1 MEPVN
6 TNWAEEE
13 LLGKAYDSRLAARL
27 VSYLKPY
34 QRVVA
39 GSAALLLVHS
49 LLGVAGPYFTKVAI
63 DRYLRPL
70 PEGASWLDSWLPANA
85 ATGINV
91 LALLYVAVLAAGFGF
106 RYLQTYLMN
115 YTGQRVMFD
124 LRLQIFTRL
133 QAMGLRF
140 YDRNPVGRLV
150 TRVTN
155 DVDVLNELFTSGV
168 VAVFG
173 DLLTLIFIV
182 AMMVY
187 LSPSL
192 TLVLFTVAPLVLL
205 VTLLF
210 RKKARGSYR
219 QVRTAVAKMN
229 AFLQEH
235 FSGVGV
241 VQLFHHE
248 RHSSQQ
254 FDAINEEHR
263 EAQRSAIR
271 AHALFF
277 PAVEWLGVLAVA
289 VVLLYGGW
297 QIGQGSL
304 SLGVVVAFVQY
315 SNRVFRPLQDLSEK
329 YSILQAAMASCER
342 IFRLLDT
349 PGDETLDPVAQAA
362 PQQGNSAQPDA
373 AAPSDGDLRIEFRNV
388 WFAYKDEDWVL
399 RDVSFTIEPGETLA
413 IVGHTGAGKTTLV
426 SLLLRFYDVRKGRIL
441 IGGRDIR
448 SWPLHSLR
456 RLFGAVLQDPHLFSG
471 TIEGNI
477 RLGDSDLPAD
487 RLETITRE
495 VNLDGWVR
503 ARPKGLEEELRER
516 GDSLSWG
523 QKQLISFARAL
534 ARRPRILILDEATS
548 SVDTET
554 EWKIREAVP
563 KMMSGHTS
571 IVIAHRLSTIKRAN
585 RILVMHKGQVHEIGT
600 HEPLLAQ
607 RGIYWR
613 LYQMQ
618 YRDQEI
624 QAENGKIANLPTAQP
639 NEGPVQATFAFE
651 EPAES

>member
-1 MEPVN
+1 MN
-6 TNWAEEE
+6 TSWAEEE
-13 LLGKAYDSRLAARL
+13 ALGKAYDSRLAARL
-27 VSYLKPY
+27 LSYLKPY
-34 QRVVA
+34 GRLVA
-39 GSAALLLVHS
+39 ASAGLLVAHS

-63 DRYLRPL
+63 DRYLRPQ
-70 PEGASWLDSWLPANA
+70 PGAVSLLDSWLPSGPIA
-85 ATGINV
+85 GINT
-91 LALLYVAVLAAGFGF
+91 LALLYVAVLAAGFGL

-124 LRLQIFTRL
+124 LRMEVFAHL

-140 YDRNPVGRLV
+140 FDRNPVGRLV

-173 DLLTLIFIV
+173 DVLTLAFIV
-182 AMMVY
+182 VMMVY

-192 TLVLFTVAPLVLL
+192 TLALFAVTPLMLL

-210 RKKARGSYR
+210 RRKARESYR
-219 QVRTAVAKMN
+219 QVRAAVAKMN

-248 RHSSQQ
+248 RRSCQQ
-254 FDAINEEHR
+254 FDAINAEHR
-263 EAQRSAIR
+263 EAQRTAIR

-277 PAVEWLGVLAVA
+277 PAVEWLSVLAVA
-289 VVLLYGGW
+289 IVLLYGGW
-297 QIGQGSL
+297 QVGQGAL
-304 SLGVVVAFVQY
+304 SLGVVVAFIQY

-329 YSILQAAMASCER
+329 YNILQSAMASCER

-349 PGDETLDPVAQAA
+349 PGDEVLEPRAQPADLHGNRAQPAA
-362 PQQGNSAQPDA
+362 PPAAESDA
-373 AAPSDGDLRIEFRNV
+373 RIEFQNV

-413 IVGHTGAGKTTLV
+413 IVGHTGAGKTTLM
-426 SLLLRFYDVRKGRIL
+426 SLLLRFYEVRRGRIL
-441 IGGRDIR
+441 VGGRDIR
-448 SWPLHSLR
+448 TLPLHTLR
-456 RLFGAVLQDPHLFSG
+456 RQFGVVLQDPYHYPG
-471 TIEGNI
+471 TIDSNI
-477 RLGDSDLPAD
+477 RFGNGDIPGDH
-487 RLETITRE
+487 LENVTRE
-495 VNLDGWVR
+495 VNLDSFVHSK
-503 ARPKGLEEELRER
+503 PKGLQEDLHER

-523 QKQLISFARAL
+523 QKQLVSFARAL

-554 EWKIREAVP
+554 EWKIRQAVP

-571 IVIAHRLSTIKRAN
+571 IVIAHRLSTIKRAD
-585 RILVMHKGQVHEIGT
+585 RILVMHKGQVHEIGL
-600 HEPLLAQ
+600 HEPLLRQ
-607 RGIYWR
+607 RGIYWK
-613 LYQMQ
+613 LYQLQ
-618 YRDQEI
+618 YRDQEYQTEAEKLAASPPAPLNNGPT
-624 QAENGKIANLPTAQP
+624 QAAF
-639 NEGPVQATFAFE
+639 TFDE
-651 EPAES
+651 KPES

>member
-13 LLGKAYDSRLAARL
+13 ALGKAYDSRLAARL
-27 VSYLKPY
+27 VTYLKPY
-34 QRVVA
+34 RRVVA
-39 GSAALLLVHS
+39 ASAGLLVVHS

-63 DRYLRPL
+63 DRYLRPD
-70 PEGASWLDSWLPANA
+70 PAAASLLDAWLPTQPLA
-85 ATGINV
+85 GINV
-91 LALLYVAVLAAGFGF
+91 LALLYVAVLVAGFAF
-106 RYLQTYLMN
+106 RYFQTFLMN

-124 LRLQIFTRL
+124 LRMQIFSRL
-133 QAMGLRF
+133 QTMGLRF

-168 VAVFG
+168 VGVFG
-173 DLLTLIFIV
+173 DFLTLVFIIV
-182 AMMVY
+182 MMTY
-187 LSPSL
+187 LSPML

-210 RKKARGSYR
+210 RKKARESYR

-229 AFLQEH
+229 SFLQEQ

-248 RHSSQQ
+248 RHSCQE
-254 FDAINEEHR
+254 FDTINEDHR
-263 EAQRSAIR
+263 EAQRTAIR

-277 PAVEWLGVLAVA
+277 PTIEWLGVLAVA

-297 QIGQGSL
+297 QVGEGAL

-329 YSILQAAMASCER
+329 YNILQAAMASCER

-349 PGDETLDPVAQAA
+349 PGDEVLEPAAQTAGTHGNGAQAEPPLA
-362 PQQGNSAQPDA
+362 ADA
-373 AAPSDGDLRIEFRNV
+373 ELRIEFRNV

-426 SLLLRFYDVRKGRIL
+426 SLLMRFYEVRKGRIL
-441 IGGRDIR
+441 VGGRDIK
-448 SWPLHSLR
+448 SWPLHTLR
-456 RLFGAVLQDPHLFSG
+456 RLFGAVLQDPHLFTG
-471 TIEGNI
+471 TIESNI
-477 RLGDSDLPAD
+477 RLGDNDLTDDLLESITSD
-487 RLETITRE
+487 
-495 VNLDGWVR
+495 VNLGSFVST
-503 ARPKGLEEELRER
+503 RPKGLGEQLRER

-523 QKQLISFARAL
+523 QKQLVSFARAL

-571 IVIAHRLSTIKRAN
+571 IVIAHRLSTIKRAD

-618 YRDQEI
+618 YRDQES
-624 QAENGKIANLPTAQP
+624 QLESGNVADQPPEQRNGPTQSTFVFDEN
-639 NEGPVQATFAFE
+639 
-651 EPAES
+651 AES

>member
-1 MEPVN
+1 M
-6 TNWAEEE
+6 TTSWAEEE
-13 LLGKAYDSRLAARL
+13 ALGKAYDSRLAARL

-34 QRVVA
+34 RRVVA
-39 GSAALLLVHS
+39 ASAGLLLAHS

-63 DRYLRPL
+63 DRYLRPQ
-70 PEGASWLDSWLPANA
+70 PGAASLLDSWLPAEPLA
-85 ATGINV
+85 GINV

-124 LRLQIFTRL
+124 LRMEIFARL
-133 QAMGLRF
+133 QVMGVRF

-173 DLLTLIFIV
+173 DFLTLAFIV
-182 AMMVY
+182 VMMVH
-187 LSPSL
+187 LSPIL
-192 TLVLFTVAPLVLL
+192 TLALFAVAPLVLF

-210 RKKARGSYR
+210 RRKARESYR

-248 RHSSQQ
+248 RQSCQQ
-254 FDAINEEHR
+254 FDTVNEEHR
-263 EAQRSAIR
+263 EAQRTAIR

-277 PAVEWLGVLAVA
+277 PAIEWLGVLAVA

-297 QIGQGSL
+297 QAGQGAL

-329 YSILQAAMASCER
+329 YNILQSAMASCER

-349 PGDETLDPVAQAA
+349 PGDEVLPPPAQAA
-362 PQQGNSAQPDA
+362 GPHGNGTQPG
-373 AAPSDGDLRIEFRNV
+373 PSPEVDGGLRIEFRNV
-388 WFAYKDEDWVL
+388 WFAYKDENWVL
-399 RDVSFTIEPGETLA
+399 RDVSFTIEPGEMLA

-426 SLLLRFYDVRKGRIL
+426 SLLLRFYEVRKGRIL
-441 IGGRDIR
+441 VGGHDIR
-448 SWPLHSLR
+448 SWPLHTLR
-456 RLFGAVLQDPHLFSG
+456 QLFGVVLQDPHLFTG
-471 TIEGNI
+471 TIESNI
-477 RLGDSDLPAD
+477 RLGNGDLPDD
-487 RLETITRE
+487 RLQSIIHE
-495 VNLDGWVR
+495 VNLDSFVN
-503 ARPKGLEEELRER
+503 ARPKGLGEELRER

-523 QKQLISFARAL
+523 QKQLVSFARAL

-554 EWKIREAVP
+554 EWKIREAIP

-571 IVIAHRLSTIKRAN
+571 IVIAHRLSTIKRAD

-618 YRDQEI
+618 YRDQET
-624 QAENGKIANLPTAQP
+624 QPGGGKLADLPAAP
-639 NEGPVQATFAFE
+639 LNNGPVQATFAFDE
-651 EPAES
+651 TAES